1 MLEWCEYLKKLQIEC
16 YMSYVFEKEGF
27 FHLYVCSFLQKKID
41 TYSFGWKIR
50 TKRTGYIPSIT
61 CLP

>member
-1 MLEWCEYLKKLQIEC
+1 MYLKKKVSSIC
-16 YMSYVFEKEGF
+16 MFAVF
-27 FHLYVCSFLQKKID
+27 YKKID

-50 TKRTGYIPSIT
+50 TKRTGYIPSVT